1 MKSILIINGPNL
13 NLLGKREPL
22 LYGSESFEDF
32 LNGLKQDFPD
42 LQIQYLQTNEES
54 DMVNAIQGAQGDGAE
69 GIILNPA
76 ALSHTSIA
84 VADAVAAV
92 SIPVVEVHISNIFGR
107 ETYRHHSFV
116 SRYAKGVVVGF
127 GLDGYRLALHHLLR
141 S

>member
-1 MKSILIINGPNL
+1 M

-107 ETYRHHSFV
+107 ETFRHHSFV

>member
-1 MKSILIINGPNL
+1 MKSLLIINGPNL

-42 LQIQYLQTNEES
+42 LLIQYLQTNEES

-107 ETYRHHSFV
+107 ETFRHHSFV

>member
-42 LQIQYLQTNEES
+42 LLIQYLQTNEES

-107 ETYRHHSFV
+107 ETFRHHSFV

>member
-107 ETYRHHSFV
+107 ETFRHHSFV

>member
-1 MKSILIINGPNL
+1 LKSILIINGPNL

-22 LYGSESFEDF
+22 LYGSESFGEF

-76 ALSHTSIA
+76 ALSHTAIA

-107 ETYRHHSFV
+107 ETFRHHSFV

>member
-1 MKSILIINGPNL
+1 LKSILIINGPNL

-107 ETYRHHSFV
+107 ETFRHHSFV